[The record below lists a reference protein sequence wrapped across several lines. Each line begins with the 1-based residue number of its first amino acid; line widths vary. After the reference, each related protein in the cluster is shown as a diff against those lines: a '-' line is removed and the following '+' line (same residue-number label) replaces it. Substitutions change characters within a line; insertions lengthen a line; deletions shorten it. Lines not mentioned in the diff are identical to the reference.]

1 MNASS
6 SLLQRR
12 MAVAGLIL
20 ILMWTVGAA
29 WVFEIWAMLAAEA
42 AIFALTA
49 LVACVWLYRGVWPV
63 SKWLSAPLAAA
74 GIWGLVQLHTGA
86 TVEGFV
92 TGLAVIRIA
101 SIQGALM
108 LGLFA
113 FADRRNVR
121 IFRAALILLGTLVAA
136 VAIAQLLTADGK
148 TYWIVRSRDTN
159 HLPVGPILSGN

>member
-1 MNASS
+1 MNVWS
-6 SLLQRR
+6 SLLPQRT
-12 MAVAGLIL
+12 ALGGLIL
-20 ILMWTVGAA
+20 ILMWTLGAA

-49 LVACVWLYRGVWPV
+49 LAGCVWLYRGVWPV

-74 GIWGLVQLHTGA
+74 VIWGLVQLHISA

-92 TGLAVIRIA
+92 SGLAVIRIA
-101 SIQGALM
+101 SILGALM

-121 IFRAALILLGTLVAA
+121 IFRAALILLGTLVA
-136 VAIAQLLTADGK
+136 
-148 TYWIVRSRDTN
+148 
-159 HLPVGPILSGN
+159 

>member
-6 SLLQRR
+6 LLLRR
-12 MAVAGLIL
+12 MALAGLIL
-20 ILMWTVGAA
+20 ILIWTLGAT

-42 AIFALTA
+42 AIFALIA
-49 LVACVWLYRGVWPV
+49 LVGCLWLYRGVWPV

-92 TGLAVIRIA
+92 TGLAVMRIA
-101 SIQGALM
+101 STLGALL

-121 IFRAALILLGTLVAA
+121 
-136 VAIAQLLTADGK
+136 
-148 TYWIVRSRDTN
+148 
-159 HLPVGPILSGN
+159 